1 VDDATTDLGERA
13 RRLELVRPR
22 DLTLRGERG
31 LSRLYRARFEGRPPG
46 VEELGDTMAVTYPRL
61 ARRYGAAATITLDA
75 SVPWRIEAAGPV
87 RRLTADLG
95 VLTLLG
101 FEDATDRYVVEI
113 RRGAR
118 DLTVDT
124 LAAVSAPAGRSG
136 RSLVTVLFTDI
147 VGSTERAREL
157 GDSRWREVLDAHDA
171 VARRLVEREDGDLV
185 KTTGDGILAIFE
197 APGPAI
203 RCAVSLR
210 EELRQHGVEIRAGLH
225 TGEVEYRGTDVGG
238 IAVHTAARILAA
250 AAPGEVLVSRTVRDL
265 VAGSGLTLK
274 DRGTH
279 TLRGV
284 GDDWRLYAI
293 AR

>member
-46 VEELGDTMAVTYPRL
+46 VEELGDTVAVTYPRF